1 MEEDVIEVK
10 RLQDLI
16 EEITLE
22 NTNFTR
28 KKLEKIY
35 KSKKNLWINSD
46 QALKLGVIDEIVD

>member
-1 MEEDVIEVK
+1 MEVK
-10 RLQDLI
+10 RLQDII

-22 NTNFTR
+22 NTNFTK

-35 KSKKNLWINSD
+35 NSKKNLWLNSD